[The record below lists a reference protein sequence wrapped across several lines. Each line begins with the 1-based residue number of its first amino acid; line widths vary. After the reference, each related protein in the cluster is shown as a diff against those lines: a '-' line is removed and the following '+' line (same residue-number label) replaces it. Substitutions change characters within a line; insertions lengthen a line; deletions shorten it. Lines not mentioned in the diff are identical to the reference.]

1 MGRIAIRIVKFGKVL
16 SDNLIC
22 NYLNFIIGSLS
33 SKDKLI
39 RVTASW
45 LMRLKSN
52 MKKLKRNHNSLWIKI
67 IKSLWVVNVL
77 YIILAKV
84 DKGLQA

>member
-1 MGRIAIRIVKFGKVL
+1 M
-16 SDNLIC
+16 NC
-22 NYLNFIIGSLS
+22 IIGSLLN
-33 SKDKLI
+33 KDKLI

-52 MKKLKRNHNSLWIKI
+52 MKKLKQNHNSLWIKI